1 MGLWRIAPAALKN
14 TAEPP
19 GASAVSPN
27 GVATE
32 SRAMDPTTS
41 RPTLH
46 PIRGANPQEG
56 ETVGEHLAHGARQHE
71 PRRLLDFA
79 QDAVLVIPRV
89 CDPGQLLD
97 VARDSMPRECI
108 RRARHAAGAGC

>member
-1 MGLWRIAPAALKN
+1 MAPAALKN

-46 PIRGANPQEG
+46 PIRGANPQER

-71 PRRLLDFA
+71 PRRLLGLA

-89 CDPGQLLD
+89 RDPGQPLERSEEHTSELQSRLHLVCRLL
-97 VARDSMPRECI
+97 
-108 RRARHAAGAGC
+108 